1 MVHIP
6 NIHDSKWIFIAGSET
21 RFVFDVV
28 NAANIVQQKQGNCV
42 NNIYFFTDC
51 SNAAAILSA
60 NDLPCGQ
67 LFGLDALTRQIE
79 LFDDVSSIYCAVSSH
94 GDIDG
99 IENKIKPNE
108 LIHKIE
114 NIKGLTDG
122 FVLFGQCYSGIFN
135 LTDQSKLCVL
145 GASNFYPSI
154 SSSEA
159 SGGKWVANVF
169 FYFFFEWFKN
179 PVDVDGDKQHTIA
192 DAYKWASYKT
202 NNLLIELKIRDSKT
216 FNEWCIQEQK
226 NIELL
231 KKNPIPANIMD
242 CQVREAALNNRL
254 NIYHNQQEAWISNCD
269 AALRLIVKV

>member
-108 LIHKIE
+108 LIHKM
-114 NIKGLTDG
+114 LD
-122 FVLFGQCYSGIFN
+122 
-135 LTDQSKLCVL
+135 
-145 GASNFYPSI
+145 
-154 SSSEA
+154 
-159 SGGKWVANVF
+159 
-169 FYFFFEWFKN
+169 
-179 PVDVDGDKQHTIA
+179 
-192 DAYKWASYKT
+192 
-202 NNLLIELKIRDSKT
+202 
-216 FNEWCIQEQK
+216 
-226 NIELL
+226 
-231 KKNPIPANIMD
+231 
-242 CQVREAALNNRL
+242 
-254 NIYHNQQEAWISNCD
+254 
-269 AALRLIVKV
+269 